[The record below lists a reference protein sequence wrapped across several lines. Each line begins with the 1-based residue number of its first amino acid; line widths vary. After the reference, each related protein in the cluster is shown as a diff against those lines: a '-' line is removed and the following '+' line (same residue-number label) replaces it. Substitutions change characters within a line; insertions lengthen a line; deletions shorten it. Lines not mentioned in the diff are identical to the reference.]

1 VTTFRPDPGNRDRQA
16 RAAVGVLFASNGAL
30 FTGLL
35 PRYPEIKDQLG
46 LSSTAFGLS
55 VAAFSAGALLSGL
68 TAARLMRRF
77 GSARVAVGGSVLVA
91 VFTLAA
97 GVSTAPAGLAAA
109 LFAAGAADA
118 VTDVAQNAHGL
129 RVQRGYGRSIINS
142 LHAVWSVGAIFGG
155 VVGAAAIALG
165 IPRGVQL
172 AGSGVVFATAC
183 VLSYRFLLPGPDHDV
198 RLTGEP
204 AKRSGPTSKTY
215 AMLVALAV
223 LAIAGAAVED
233 AGSSWATLYLRDE
246 LAAPAA
252 IAAFGYIA
260 LVGFQ
265 FLGRLLGD
273 RLVDR
278 FGERA
283 VVRCGGLLVA
293 GGMGTAL
300 ALPGVPATI
309 GGFAAAGFG
318 VAAVVPAAFHCADGV
333 PGLSPGTGLT
343 LVTWLM
349 RVGFLVSPAVVGAV
363 SDATSLRV
371 GLLIVPVAGVVI
383 AVVAAVLRPGSVDHG
398 PASVSRV
405 GLGVSP
411 PCERVGPHADAVRRR
426 GGRPRCPR
434 PDDVRPH
441 RRQRRDD

>member
-1 VTTFRPDPGNRDRQA
+1 MTHFRPDLGNAPDRRA
-16 RAAVGVLFASNGAL
+16 RAAVAVLFAANGAL

-46 LSSTAFGLS
+46 LSGTAFGLS
-55 VAAFSAGALLSGL
+55 VAAFSAGALFSGL
-68 TAARLMRRF
+68 TAARLIRRF
-77 GSARVAVGGSVLVA
+77 GSARVAVGGSVLIA

-97 GVSTAPAGLAAA
+97 GVTAAPAGFAVA
-109 LFAAGAADA
+109 LFAAGAADS

-129 RVQRGYGRSIINS
+129 RVQRNYGRSIINS
-142 LHAVWSVGAIFGG
+142 MHAVWSVGAIFGG
-155 VVGAAAIALG
+155 VVGAAAIALD
-165 IPRGVQL
+165 ISRGVQL
-172 AGSGVVFATAC
+172 AGSGAVFATAC
-183 VLSYRFLLPGPDHDV
+183 LLSYRFLLPGPDHDI
-198 RLTGEP
+198 RLTANP
-204 AKRSGPTSKTY
+204 AHRSRPTSKTY
-215 AMLVALAV
+215 ATVAALAV

-233 AGSSWATLYLRDE
+233 AGSSWATMYLRDE

-252 IAAFGYIA
+252 IAPFGYVA

-283 VVRCGGLLVA
+283 VVRCGGLLAAA
-293 GGMGTAL
+293 GMSTAL

-309 GGFAAAGFG
+309 CGFAAAGFG
-318 VAAVVPAAFHCADGV
+318 VAAVVPAAFHRADTV
-333 PGLSPGTGLT
+333 PGLRAGTGLT

-349 RVGFLVSPAVVGAV
+349 RVGFLVSPSVVGAV

-383 AVVAAVLRPGSVDHG
+383 AVLATVLP
-398 PASVSRV
+398 PASM
-405 GLGVSP
+405 
-411 PCERVGPHADAVRRR
+411 
-426 GGRPRCPR
+426 RPRFTRSPR
-434 PDDVRPH
+434 RTPLM
-441 RRQRRDD
+441 